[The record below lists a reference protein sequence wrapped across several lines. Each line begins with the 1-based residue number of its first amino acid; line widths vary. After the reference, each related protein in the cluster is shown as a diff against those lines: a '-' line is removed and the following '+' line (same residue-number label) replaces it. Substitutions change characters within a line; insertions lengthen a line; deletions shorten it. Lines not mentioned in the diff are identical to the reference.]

1 MWWSNSDSKERKA
14 KVQRQIQ
21 AIGKK
26 GVTMQQLA
34 APTGRKL
41 CTTFWG
47 QAWCFGLEHHADY
60 ESRLPRGRSYLRQG
74 NVYNLEIQQGEI
86 CATVAGSE
94 LYTTKISISP
104 LKSDAWKEIVQA
116 SAGQVGSWIDLL
128 AGKLGDDLM
137 RLVTDPERGLFPKPR
152 EIRFN
157 CSCPDWAD
165 LCKHSAAVL
174 YGVGLQLD
182 QKPDLLFTLRGVN
195 AGDLIATASQEAVA
209 DLANAGAGELSGA
222 DLSALFGIEIDSGE
236 DAAAAIEA
244 ALAPAPVKE
253 KAAKKMATRKAAA
266 KKAAKPK

>member
-1 MWWSNSDSKERKA
+1 
-14 KVQRQIQ
+14 
-21 AIGKK
+21 
-26 GVTMQQLA
+26 
-34 APTGRKL
+34 
-41 CTTFWG
+41 
-47 QAWCFGLEHHADY
+47 
-60 ESRLPRGRSYLRQG
+60 
-74 NVYNLEIQQGEI
+74 
-86 CATVAGSE
+86 
-94 LYTTKISISP
+94 
-104 LKSDAWKEIVQA
+104 
-116 SAGQVGSWIDLL
+116 
-128 AGKLGDDLM
+128 M